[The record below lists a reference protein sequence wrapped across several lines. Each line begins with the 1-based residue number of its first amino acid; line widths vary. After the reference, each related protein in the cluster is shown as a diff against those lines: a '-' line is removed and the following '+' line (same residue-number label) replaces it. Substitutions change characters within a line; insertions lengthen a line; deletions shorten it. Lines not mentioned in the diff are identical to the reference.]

1 MLQLSESQVLEKI
14 QHLVPFEAQLD
25 DGSLTI
31 RISEYQPYIATAIH
45 HGHNLREELLAKCA
59 LSEEE
64 RYFEEIRLLGTLLLP
79 YRSFFKAKIRVTSM
93 T

>member
-1 MLQLSESQVLEKI
+1 MLEKI

>member
-45 HGHNLREELLAKCA
+45 HGHNLREEYLQNV
-59 LSEEE
+59 
-64 RYFEEIRLLGTLLLP
+64 RYQKKNVILKKIRLLGTLLLP